1 MEGDDMTTTS
11 APHQPAV
18 AARSGPRRR
27 RRYLPAAAG
36 AAYLAAWAAGLAA
49 WPSNLALNA
58 TNTQVTA
65 AYRAHPAGAVAQ
77 YLLAEGLAGLLLAVV
92 LGCALLPLAQ
102 RRLASRPGARPAAGI
117 AAAAVVISLVQCGL
131 GLVLVAAA
139 TSGDVARA
147 GGLSALENRL
157 DGVKML
163 ALAGVAAYLAV
174 TRTRTRTPAGA
185 PAGAMTGAPIGAMT
199 GAPVGAT
206 AGAPARAAAGAPA
219 SAAAARPRPGWLRVI
234 ALLAAVAL
242 AGSAV
247 AYLFL
252 ANALAWTVYLSGPLL
267 LLWVAATGTWLTA
280 SPTWRTAAAD
290 RPAAA
295 RRAGETA

>member
-1 MEGDDMTTTS
+1 MEGDGMTTTS

-18 AARSGPRRR
+18 AARPRPHRG
-27 RRYLPAAAG
+27 RYLPAAAG

-58 TNTQVTA
+58 TSTQVTA
-65 AYRAHPAGAVAQ
+65 AYRAHPGGAVAQ

-102 RRLASRPGARPAAGI
+102 RRLTARAGGRPAAGL
-117 AAAAVVISLVQCGL
+117 AAAAVVISLAQCVL

-139 TSGDVARA
+139 TSADVARA

-163 ALAGVAAYLAV
+163 ALAGVAAYLAL
-174 TRTRTRTPAGA
+174 TRTRVRITPG
-185 PAGAMTGAPIGAMT
+185 PT
-199 GAPVGAT
+199 
-206 AGAPARAAAGAPA
+206 ARAVTAR
-219 SAAAARPRPGWLRVI
+219 AAAARPRPGWLRAT
-234 ALLAAVAL
+234 ALLTAVAL
-242 AGSAV
+242 ASSAV
-247 AYLFL
+247 AYLSL
-252 ANALAWTVYLSGPLL
+252 ATALAWTVYLSGPLL
-267 LLWVAATGTWLTA
+267 LLWIAATGTWLTA
-280 SPTWRTAAAD
+280 SGTWRLAAAD

-295 RRAGETA
+295 RRAGAGAGG

>member
-1 MEGDDMTTTS
+1 MEGDDMTATS

-18 AARSGPRRR
+18 AARPGPRRR

-58 TNTQVTA
+58 TSAQVTA
-65 AYRAHPAGAVAQ
+65 AYRMHPAGAVAQ

-92 LGCALLPLAQ
+92 LGSALLPLAQ
-102 RRLASRPGARPAAGI
+102 RRLAPRAGARPAARL
-117 AAAAVVISLVQCGL
+117 AAAAVVISLAQCVL

-139 TSGDVARA
+139 TSADVARA

-174 TRTRTRTPAGA
+174 T
-185 PAGAMTGAPIGAMT
+185 
-199 GAPVGAT
+199 
-206 AGAPARAAAGAPA
+206 AR
-219 SAAAARPRPGWLRVI
+219 AAAARPRPGWLRAT
-234 ALLAAVAL
+234 ALLAAIAL
-242 AGSAV
+242 ASSALS
-247 AYLFL
+247 YLLL

-267 LLWVAATGTWLTA
+267 LLWIAATGTWLAA
-280 SPTWRTAAAD
+280 SGTGRTATAD
-290 RPAAA
+290 RRAA
-295 RRAGETA
+295 RRAGASA

>member
-1 MEGDDMTTTS
+1 MEGDGMTTTS
-11 APHQPAV
+11 APHQPAA
-18 AARSGPRRR
+18 AARPRPRRW
-27 RRYLPAAAG
+27 RYLPAAAG

-58 TNTQVTA
+58 TSAQVTA
-65 AYRAHPAGAVAQ
+65 AYRAHPGGAVAQ

-102 RRLASRPGARPAAGI
+102 RRLAARAGARPAVAL
-117 AAAAVVISLVQCGL
+117 AAAAVVISLAQCVL

-139 TSGDVARA
+139 TSADVARA

-174 TRTRTRTPAGA
+174 T
-185 PAGAMTGAPIGAMT
+185 
-199 GAPVGAT
+199 
-206 AGAPARAAAGAPA
+206 ARAT
-219 SAAAARPRPGWLRVI
+219 ARPRPGWLRAT

-242 AGSAV
+242 ASSAV
-247 AYLFL
+247 AYLLL
-252 ANALAWTVYLSGPLL
+252 ASALAWTVYLSGPLL
-267 LLWVAATGTWLTA
+267 LLWIAATGTWLTA
-280 SPTWRTAAAD
+280 SGAWRPAAADSPAAAD
-290 RPAAA
+290 RPAAG
-295 RRAGETA
+295 RRAGAGAGG

>member
-11 APHQPAV
+11 GPHQPAV
-18 AARSGPRRR
+18 AARPGPRR

-58 TNTQVTA
+58 TSAEVTA

-92 LGCALLPLAQ
+92 LGCALVPLA
-102 RRLASRPGARPAAGI
+102 RRGGATRPGARPAAGL
-117 AAAAVVISLVQCGL
+117 AAAAVMISLAQCVL

-139 TSGDVARA
+139 TSAHVARA
-147 GGLSALENRL
+147 GGLSDLENRL

-163 ALAGVAAYLAV
+163 ALAGIAAYLAV
-174 TRTRTRTPAGA
+174 TRTRARGTSAAVARP
-185 PAGAMTGAPIGAMT
+185 
-199 GAPVGAT
+199 AT
-206 AGAPARAAAGAPA
+206 ARRAAAPP
-219 SAAAARPRPGWLRVI
+219 RPRWLRAT
-234 ALLAAVAL
+234 ALLAAIAL
-242 AGSAV
+242 ASSAV
-247 AYLFL
+247 AYLSL

-267 LLWVAATGTWLTA
+267 LLWIAATGTWLTA
-280 SPTWRTAAAD
+280 SGTWPAAAAG

-295 RRAGETA
+295 QQAGATAAAAP

>member
-1 MEGDDMTTTS
+1 MTTTS
-11 APHQPAV
+11 APPQPAV

-58 TNTQVTA
+58 TSTHVTA

-147 GGLSALENRL
+147 GGLAALENRL

-174 TRTRTRTPAGA
+174 TRTRTRTAA
-185 PAGAMTGAPIGAMT
+185 
-199 GAPVGAT
+199 GAT
-206 AGAPARAAAGAPA
+206 ASAATA

-242 AGSAV
+242 ASSAV

-290 RPAAA
+290 RQAAA

>member
-18 AARSGPRRR
+18 AARPGPRRWP
-27 RRYLPAAAG
+27 RYLPAAAG

-49 WPSNLALNA
+49 WPSNLALNTTSA
-58 TNTQVTA
+58 QVTA
-65 AYRAHPAGAVAQ
+65 AYRTHPAGAVAQ

-102 RRLASRPGARPAAGI
+102 RRLAPRAGARPAAGL
-117 AAAAVVISLVQCGL
+117 AAAAVVISLAQCVL

-139 TSGDVARA
+139 TSADVARA

-174 TRTRTRTPAGA
+174 TRTRTRPTA
-185 PAGAMTGAPIGAMT
+185 
-199 GAPVGAT
+199 GAT
-206 AGAPARAAAGAPA
+206 AAATVR
-219 SAAAARPRPGWLRVI
+219 AAARPRPRWLRAA
-234 ALLAAVAL
+234 ALLAAIAL
-242 AGSAV
+242 ASSAV
-247 AYLFL
+247 AYVFL

-267 LLWVAATGTWLTA
+267 LLWIAATGTWLTA
-280 SPTWRTAAAD
+280 SGTGLATAD
-290 RPAAA
+290 RHAA
-295 RRAGETA
+295 